1 MEFIFETDYNQKA
14 LTTMAKVMRKT
25 IRKKRSR
32 RSHILGWII
41 LVCALLFSLPFGNE
55 NYVIDKRTIINW
67 LVALAI
73 IMVFLFE
80 DKLNGYIARKRML
93 SGTETAKTVFN
104 EEGYTSSTKIGKSDF
119 YYNSINLIA
128 ETHDYFVFIFDQSH
142 AQVYDKNRISGGT
155 VEELRDFISE
165 VTGKEVKR
173 MKY

>member
-14 LTTMAKVMRKT
+14 LTTMAMVMRKT

-41 LVCALLFSLPFGNE
+41 LVCALLLSLPFGNE

-80 DKLNGYIARKRML
+80 DKLNGYIARKRMF
-93 SGTETAKTVFN
+93 SGTETAKTIFN
-104 EEGYTSSTKIGKSDF
+104 EEGYTSSTKVGKSDF

-128 ETHDYFVFIFDQSH
+128 ETDDYFVFIFDQSH
-142 AQVYDKNRISGGT
+142 AQVYDKNRISEGT
-155 VEELRDFISE
+155 VEDFREFISE
-165 VTGKEVKR
+165 ITGKEVKII
-173 MKY
+173 M